1 MLSDDQVGILVEYF
15 FQAGDDAEELDY
27 DKFATL
33 LQKQQDVGTS
43 HVSFDD
49 MRKIARSKTKK

>member
-33 LQKQQDVGTS
+33 LQKQQDLTTLV
-43 HVSFDD
+43 F
-49 MRKIARSKTKK
+49 